1 MVGREVREVGR
12 AEPWRDLGVHSK
24 WEDDS
29 PQRSEQG

>member
-12 AEPWRDLGVHSK
+12 AESWRDLGVHSK